1 MLGDNTSG
9 GLARRPQHWDLSVA
23 NPLRDPSSA
32 AMTARLK
39 SPRLIVSLTCI
50 RPRGQ
55 VKSSAFSIYPR
66 SSPRRRNVARSLQK
80 NLSKEIWKIGAG
92 DARNIN
98 VAAFW
103 KTVPSIKQHLVD
115 VLDRDHMGHVSR
127 DTVEQSGCPAF
138 SLVLIVEPILTQQR
152 RDFGSNHPS
161 VPCVIQRLT
170 LVVGNEKAMADLV
183 SGPKRTVSESISALS
198 SAIRLT
204 IVSINSG
211 TTLREFRWEPNLELL
226 KLGPST

>member
-1 MLGDNTSG
+1 
-9 GLARRPQHWDLSVA
+9 
-23 NPLRDPSSA
+23 
-32 AMTARLK
+32 MTARLK

-152 RDFGSNHPS
+152 RDFGSKSPFCTMRYPTPD
-161 VPCVIQRLT
+161 PC
-170 LVVGNEKAMADLV
+170 
-183 SGPKRTVSESISALS
+183 
-198 SAIRLT
+198 
-204 IVSINSG
+204 
-211 TTLREFRWEPNLELL
+211 RWERKSYGRSGIPAPNARY
-226 KLGPST
+226 PSRYQR